1 MSGSRGGVRESPYEI
16 GTPGRAFRERV
27 FGEIRDEGVASGA
40 DLADPGAFL
49 RLEATGRALREL
61 CGDPGGGMR
70 GDPSGAFAFHAF
82 HFWAAGERLYVVGEG
97 AARSLAASPQES
109 FRWQGELPAVAGY
122 VQLPK
127 HLFWSPAGEEGGAEP
142 IDGFFWTRCAGSTLS
157 LLVAMGIRRN
167 RPGFSLTE
175 LPPAGMA
182 GAGDWP
188 RAQAREEGED
198 FAAAL
203 PGAELG
209 RLHSILTLG
218 EMLKLAAR
226 VFFAAVSGKET
237 PLAPEAS
244 GAADP
249 GPGASVLPYHR
260 IRFSVPGRS
269 GRPDRPAG
277 AT

>member
-1 MSGSRGGVRESPYEI
+1 MSSPVRGARLSPYEI

-27 FGEIRDEGVASGA
+27 FGEIRDEGGASGA

-49 RLEATGRALREL
+49 RLEATGRAVREL
-61 CGDPGGGMR
+61 CGDSGGGSW
-70 GDPSGAFAFHAF
+70 GDPFGAFIFHAF
-82 HFWAAGERLYVVGEG
+82 HFWAAGEHLYLVGEG
-97 AARSLAASPQES
+97 TARSLAASPPES

-127 HLFWSPAGEEGGAEP
+127 HLFWSPAGEAGAAEP
-142 IDGFFWTRCAGSTLS
+142 VDGFFWTRCAGPTLS

-182 GAGDWP
+182 GADEWP
-188 RAQAREEGED
+188 CAQVRQEGED
-198 FAAAL
+198 FAPDL
-203 PGAELG
+203 PGGDLG
-209 RLHSILTLG
+209 QLHSILTLG

-226 VFFAAVSGKET
+226 VFFASVSGEET
-237 PLAPEAS
+237 PLAPEETEAAGS
-244 GAADP
+244 GREGSA
-249 GPGASVLPYHR
+249 LPFRR
-260 IRFSVPGRS
+260 IRFSGPGVPV
-269 GRPDRPAG
+269 RPDPREG

>member
-1 MSGSRGGVRESPYEI
+1 MSGPGGGARLSPYEI

-27 FGEIRDEGVASGA
+27 FGEIRDEGSASGA

-61 CGDPGGGMR
+61 SGDSGGGKWGDPF
-70 GDPSGAFAFHAF
+70 GAFVFHAF
-82 HFWAAGERLYVVGEG
+82 HFWVAGEHLYVVGEG
-97 AARSLAASPQES
+97 TARFLAASPPES
-109 FRWQGELPAVAGY
+109 FRWTGELPAVAGY

-127 HLFWSPAGEEGGAEP
+127 HLFWSPAGGEGGAEP
-142 IDGFFWTRCAGSTLS
+142 VDGFFWTRCAGPTLS

-182 GAGDWP
+182 GASGWP
-188 RAQAREEGED
+188 RAQVREEGED

-203 PGAELG
+203 PGGDLG

-226 VFFAAVSGKET
+226 VFFASVSGKET
-237 PLAPEAS
+237 PLPPEETGGAGS
-244 GAADP
+244 GP
-249 GPGASVLPYHR
+249 EESVLPFRR
-260 IRFSVPGRS
+260 IRYAGPSVS
-269 GRPDRPAG
+269 ERPERQEG

>member
-1 MSGSRGGVRESPYEI
+1 MSGPRGGARPSPYEI

-27 FGEIRDEGVASGA
+27 FGEIRDEAGTSGA

-49 RLEATGRALREL
+49 RLEATGSALREL
-61 CGDPGGGMR
+61 CGDSGGGIW
-70 GDPSGAFAFHAF
+70 GDPFGAFIFHAF
-82 HFWAAGERLYVVGEG
+82 HFWVAGERLYVVGEG
-97 AARSLAASPQES
+97 AARSLAASPPES

-122 VQLPK
+122 VQLPI
-127 HLFWSPAGEEGGAEP
+127 HLFWSPAGGEGSAEP
-142 IDGFFWTRCAGSTLS
+142 VDGFFWTQCAGRTLS

-182 GAGDWP
+182 GAGEWP
-188 RAQAREEGED
+188 RAQVREEGED
-198 FAAAL
+198 FAPVL
-203 PGAELG
+203 PGGDLG

-226 VFFAAVSGKET
+226 IFFASVSGEEA
-237 PLAPEAS
+237 PLASDKTAVAGSGPERSA
-244 GAADP
+244 P
-249 GPGASVLPYHR
+249 PFRR
-260 IRFSVPGRS
+260 IRFSGPGAP
-269 GRPDRPAG
+269 GRPDPKEA

>member
-1 MSGSRGGVRESPYEI
+1 MSGPRGGARPSPYEI

-27 FGEIRDEGVASGA
+27 FGEIRDEAGTSGA

-49 RLEATGRALREL
+49 RLEATGSALREL
-61 CGDPGGGMR
+61 CGDSGGGIW
-70 GDPSGAFAFHAF
+70 GDPFGAFIFHAF
-82 HFWAAGERLYVVGEG
+82 HFWVAGERLYVVGEG
-97 AARSLAASPQES
+97 AARSLAASPPES

-122 VQLPK
+122 VQLPI
-127 HLFWSPAGEEGGAEP
+127 HLFWSPAGGEGSAEP
-142 IDGFFWTRCAGSTLS
+142 VDGFFWTQCAGRTLS

-182 GAGDWP
+182 GAGEWP
-188 RAQAREEGED
+188 RAQVREEGED
-198 FAAAL
+198 FAPVL
-203 PGAELG
+203 PGGDLG

-226 VFFAAVSGKET
+226 IFFASVSGEEA
-237 PLAPEAS
+237 PLASDKTAVAGSGPEGSA
-244 GAADP
+244 P
-249 GPGASVLPYHR
+249 PFRR
-260 IRFSVPGRS
+260 IRFSGPGAP
-269 GRPDRPAG
+269 GRPDPKEA

>member
-1 MSGSRGGVRESPYEI
+1 MSGPRGGARPSPYEI

-27 FGEIRDEGVASGA
+27 FGEIREEAGTSGA

-49 RLEATGRALREL
+49 RLEATGSALREL
-61 CGDPGGGMR
+61 CGDSGGGIW
-70 GDPSGAFAFHAF
+70 GDPFGAFIFHAF
-82 HFWAAGERLYVVGEG
+82 HFWVAGERLYSVGEG
-97 AARSLAASPQES
+97 AARSLAASPPES

-122 VQLPK
+122 VQLPI
-127 HLFWSPAGEEGGAEP
+127 HLFWSPAGEEGSAEP
-142 IDGFFWTRCAGSTLS
+142 VDGFFWTQCAGRTLS

-182 GAGDWP
+182 GAGEWP
-188 RAQAREEGED
+188 CAQVREEGED
-198 FAAAL
+198 FAPVL
-203 PGAELG
+203 PGGDLG

-226 VFFAAVSGKET
+226 IFFASVSGEEP
-237 PLAPEAS
+237 PLASDRTAVAGS
-244 GAADP
+244 GLEGSAP
-249 GPGASVLPYHR
+249 PFRR
-260 IRFSVPGRS
+260 IRFSGPGAP
-269 GRPDRPAG
+269 GRPDPKEA